1 MGMIG
6 EEEINKAEKEGR
18 LIVLPCKVGT
28 AVYKIEYNQ
37 HYGAWLEPHF
47 FRLQDYE
54 HVGKT
59 IFLSRED
66 AEAEIRR
73 WEHD

>member
-47 FRLQDYE
+47 FRLQDY
-54 HVGKT
+54 
-59 IFLSRED
+59 
-66 AEAEIRR
+66 
-73 WEHD
+73 